1 MPLTREQ
8 TEELFVALL
17 KRDWK
22 RKGDFIYA
30 PHESMWLLRDSPW
43 QGDLADFIER
53 MEGRA
58 SRIAKHQAGDF
69 EQARDDAISLIAALR
84 SLTK

>member
-8 TEELFVALL
+8 TEQLFAALL
-17 KRDWK
+17 ERDWK

-30 PHESMWLLRDSPW
+30 PHESMWLLMDSPW

-53 MEGRA
+53 MEGRV
-58 SRIAKHQAGDF
+58 SRIAQNQGDC
-69 EQARDDAISLIAALR
+69 EQSLNDTRSLLAALR